1 MRKYSFLFEA
11 DQVNLEN
18 PSDNNGF
25 EPLIK
30 SKADIPLSLDQAK
43 KMEIVAKIREIEAKT
58 KESEAK
64 AQQLQAGGD
73 GMDGGDPSMGG
84 GIDPAT
90 GMPMDPSMG
99 GAGGM
104 PGGQID
110 PNTGMPMDPS
120 MGGGIDPMTGMPMDP
135 NQQQNDP
142 LMGLGDKS
150 APPDPMGG
158 MGGGGMDPMTGMP
171 SPSGPTTA
179 YTAIGRAY
187 KLKQIFEY
195 LLKIKKY
202 LRDNTSSET
211 NLEGL
216 YDEIHQAYEMF
227 KLVINNLKIY
237 KDQVDDLII
246 KYYELIKLV
255 LEKINN
261 NLNEGELNDILDT
274 EDVLSDDEDEDDES
288 D

>member
-1 MRKYSFLFEA
+1 MFEA
-11 DQVNLEN
+11 DQINLEN

-30 SKADIPLSLDQAK
+30 SKADIPLSEEQAK
-43 KMEIVAKIREIEAKT
+43 KMEIVAKIRQIEAKT

-64 AQQLQAGGD
+64 AAQLQAQA
-73 GMDGGDPSMGG
+73 GMGGGDPSMGG
-84 GIDPAT
+84 G
-90 GMPMDPSMG
+90 
-99 GAGGM
+99 
-104 PGGQID
+104 ID

-120 MGGGIDPMTGMPMDP
+120 MGGGAGGMPGMDPNTGMPMDPSMGGGQIDPNTGMPMDP
-135 NQQQNDP
+135 NQQQDDP
-142 LMGLGDKS
+142 LLGLGDKS

-158 MGGGGMDPMTGMP
+158 MGGGMDPMTGMP
-171 SPSGPTTA
+171 TPPQPSTV

-187 KLKQIFEY
+187 KLKQIFDY

-216 YDEIHQAYEMF
+216 YDEVHQAYEMF
-227 KLVINNLKIY
+227 RVVINNLKIY
-237 KDQVDDLII
+237 KDQIDDLII

-261 NLNEGELNDILDT
+261 NLNEGELNDILDN
-274 EDVLSDDEDEDDES
+274 EDILSDDDDEDES